1 MENKVIDRV
10 RRLFRFQAELVELL
24 PESALA
30 EKLNMPSNT
39 IGAQYWCVVG
49 ARESYTKAIREDDWA
64 GFGCSLTGTDTTDK
78 QKVLTALVASAAA
91 FDQAIEGLEWTE
103 ARRDLLLDLM
113 EHETQHQGQL
123 IRYVYGLHL
132 KFPQSW
138 LDRWS
143 LEQTK

>member
-10 RRLFRFQAELVELL
+10 RRLFRFHEELVELL
-24 PESALA
+24 PEIELTQ
-30 EKLNMPSNT
+30 KLKMPSNT

-49 ARESYTKAIREDDWA
+49 ARESYSKAIREGEWA
-64 GFGCSLTGTDTTDK
+64 GFGCSLNGKDTEDK
-78 QKVLTALVASAAA
+78 QKVLAALRAAAAA
-91 FDQAIEGLEWTE
+91 FDQAIEGLDWTE
-103 ARRDLLLDLM
+103 ARKDLLLDLM

-123 IRYVYGLHL
+123 IRYVYGLPV

-143 LEQTK
+143 LDQT